1 MFSYI
6 YQFSQVTFTLDR
18 LEDTPVHVLSQLGSY
33 DDKFLG
39 LVDELDNK
47 NEEMSEMTFTGK
59 QLLAFH
65 E

>member
-18 LEDTPVHVLSQLGSY
+18 LEDTPVRVLSQLGSY
-33 DDKFLG
+33 DDKVLG